1 MGVNVLSQGRPINAS
16 TISSNS
22 NALNNNEMINQQ
34 VRLPVAENEKSSNEM
49 EHGRERYKNVN
60 EDDIKKA
67 VDKLNKFLQGEA
79 THVEYERHD
88 KLKNEFVIRI
98 VDNNTREV
106 IKEIPPKKIL
116 DMVAEMC
123 KLAGIIVDEKA

>member
-1 MGVNVLSQGRPINAS
+1 MGVNVLSQGRQINAS

-22 NALNNNEMINQQ
+22 NTLNNNENQQ
-34 VRLPVAENEKSSNEM
+34 VKLPVAENEKSSNEM
-49 EHGRERYKNVN
+49 EHGRERYKNAS

-67 VDKLNKFLQGEA
+67 VNKLNKFLQGEA

-106 IKEIPPKKIL
+106 VKEIPPKKIL